1 MDAPEKLVII
11 VTHGPDEPE
20 LATLP
25 FVMAAGA
32 LVSDVEVRMAFQ
44 AEGVL
49 LVRRGGAEGIHAPG
63 FPPLEELISTVGEIG
78 GLLMGCSPC
87 LESRDIGEDD
97 LRDGVEVIG
106 AARLVNEITS
116 ATATLNY

>member
-11 VTHGPDEPE
+11 VTHGPDQPE

-32 LVSDVEVRMAFQ
+32 LVSDIEVFMAFQ
-44 AEGVL
+44 AEGVR
-49 LVRRGGAEGIHAPG
+49 LVTKGGADGVHAEG
-63 FPPLEELISTVGEIG
+63 FPPLAELIGTVAEIG
-78 GLLMGCSPC
+78 GLLMPCSPC
-87 LESRDIGEDD
+87 IESRGITEDQM
-97 LRDGVEVIG
+97 LDGVEVIG
-106 AARLVNEITS
+106 AARLINEITS

>member
-1 MDAPEKLVII
+1 MGQPEKLVII

-32 LVSDVEVRMAFQ
+32 LVSEMEVCMAFQ
-44 AEGVL
+44 AEGVH
-49 LVRRGGAEGIHAPG
+49 LVTRGGAEGVHAPAY
-63 FPPLEELISTVGEIG
+63 PPLQELIDTVAAIG
-78 GLLMGCSPC
+78 GLLMPCSPC
-87 LESRDIGEDD
+87 LENRGISEHD
-97 LRDGVEVIG
+97 LLDGVEVIG
-106 AARLVNEITS
+106 AARLVSELAS

>member
-1 MDAPEKLVII
+1 MDAPERLVII

-32 LVSDVEVRMAFQ
+32 LVSDIEVFMAFQ
-44 AEGVL
+44 AEGVH
-49 LVRRGGAEGIHAPG
+49 LVTKGGADGVHADG
-63 FPPLEELISTVGEIG
+63 FPPLDELIGTVGEIG

-87 LESRDIGEDD
+87 LENRGITEDD
-97 LRDGVEVIG
+97 LRDGVDVIG
-106 AARLVNEITS
+106 AARLVSEIAS
-116 ATATLNY
+116 ASATLNY